1 VPSALVVGSGVFG
14 ASLGERL
21 VAHGWEVTLVDQFD
35 PGDPRSESGGETRLL
50 RYSHGPDGFYAG
62 SAWRSRSAWW
72 KLGVL
77 EEVGAVWFARRE
89 GGWEDDSERVLRAA
103 GIPVERLDP
112 EATARLYPSLGTDDL
127 AFALLEPEAGV
138 LRASDGVRALVE
150 RAREGGLRFV
160 RGEARP
166 DGERVRVESERAPLG
181 EPRPAAGGAVL
192 EADHVVWAC
201 GAWLAG
207 LFPELV
213 QLRVTSQELALF
225 DAPPEWAGTPGWID
239 FDASAYGHGLIE
251 PYGMK
256 VASDREGE
264 RVEPGLRPDASAAGL
279 AAARDYLATRFPAL
293 ANAPVRS
300 APSCHY
306 SLTADGNFLFARH
319 PEHELVWLLGGGSG
333 HGYKHG
339 PATAEHAAAV
349 LAGAADPDPRFALG
363 ARTPSRA
370 LRTAG
375 S

>member
-1 VPSALVVGSGVFG
+1 VPSALVAGSGVFG
-14 ASLGERL
+14 ASLADRL
-21 VAHGWEVTLVDQFD
+21 VARGWDVTLVDQFD
-35 PGDPRSESGGETRLL
+35 PGDPRAESGGETRLL
-50 RYSHGPDGFYAG
+50 RYSHGADDFYTA
-62 SAWRSRSAWW
+62 SAWRSRAAWSE
-72 KLGVL
+72 LGVL
-77 EEVGAVWFARRE
+77 EELGAVWFARRE
-89 GGWEDDSERVLRAA
+89 GGWESDSERVLSAA

-112 EATARLYPSLGTDDL
+112 SEAARLYPSLGVDDL

-150 RAREGGLRFV
+150 RAREGGLRLV

-166 DGERVRVESERAPLG
+166 DGERVRVEGERAAG
-181 EPRPAAGGAVL
+181 EGDRL
-192 EADHVVWAC
+192 EADHVIWAC
-201 GAWLAG
+201 GAWLAR

-213 QLRVTSQELALF
+213 RLRVTSQELVLF
-225 DAPPEWAGTPGWID
+225 DAGSEWAGTPGWLD

-264 RVEPGLRPDASAAGL
+264 EVEPGLRPDASAAGQT
-279 AAARDYLATRFPAL
+279 AARDYLASRFPAL
-293 ANAPVRS
+293 ANAPVRA

-306 SLTADGNFLFARH
+306 SLTDDGNFVFARH
-319 PEHELVWLLGGGSG
+319 PEHEHVWLLGGGSG

-339 PATAEHAAAV
+339 PAMAEHAAQV
-349 LAGAADPDPRFALG
+349 LAGAAEPEPRFALG
-363 ARTPSRA
+363 ERARSRA